1 MSGGNRGKLRQ
12 RTGLKG
18 MDEEG
23 TINDNETD
31 DGQNREEQIIE
42 EEEEREG
49 EDEDSE
55 EEEEEGE
62 EGEEMDSEEGE
73 SEEEKQEIEQGE
85 EIEDDETYF
94 LKIDTKEYYDSYV
107 TINEDPTD
115 TTTTTNKVEI
125 NMINPNFEKI
135 SSKLSNVK
143 NKPTTIEQTDDKSL
157 NEAIEDVYSYPE
169 EAIGNL
175 YRLDRNEFF
184 PTNNNNNNNNNKP
197 NKEIAYISGLNQE
210 KRRNELSKSIEV
222 IEDFETRHLDDLFKV
237 KNITY

>member
-1 MSGGNRGKLRQ
+1 
-12 RTGLKG
+12 

-55 EEEEEGE
+55 EEE
-62 EGEEMDSEEGE
+62 GEEMGSEEGE
-73 SEEEKQEIEQGE
+73 SEEGKQENKQGE

-107 TINEDPTD
+107 TTNEDPTD

-143 NKPTTIEQTDDKSL
+143 HKPTTIEQTDDKSL

-184 PTNNNNNNNNNKP
+184 PTNYDKVNPILRIHLINHRKF
-197 NKEIAYISGLNQE
+197 
-210 KRRNELSKSIEV
+210 LS
-222 IEDFETRHLDDLFKV
+222 L
-237 KNITY
+237 ITLVLI